1 MLILRDEDPQ
11 CLGDGNG
18 EGGAEYFMETLR
30 DVALTQISEHE
41 VYHDLGADGNR
52 DRASWICLINAVLG
66 IGLQNRL

>member
-41 VYHDLGADGNR
+41 VYHDLGAG
-52 DRASWICLINAVLG
+52 IVLAG
-66 IGLQNRL
+66 FV